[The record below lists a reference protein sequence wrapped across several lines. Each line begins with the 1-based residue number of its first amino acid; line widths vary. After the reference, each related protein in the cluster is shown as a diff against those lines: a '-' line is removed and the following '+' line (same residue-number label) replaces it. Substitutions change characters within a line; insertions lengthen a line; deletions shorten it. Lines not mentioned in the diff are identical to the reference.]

1 MGEMDGAVAGITK
14 WIHFQI
20 YLLVTK
26 RKTIKPSKTAILTLT
41 IASILSEKQTDT
53 RVSSLSFL
61 TKRRKTGQ
69 FLFKMESLTFE
80 G

>member
-14 WIHFQI
+14 QIHFQI
-20 YLLVTK
+20 PLLVK
-26 RKTIKPSKTAILTLT
+26 KQNTIQSSKTAILTLT
-41 IASILSEKQTDT
+41 IASIVSEKQTDT
-53 RVSSLSFL
+53 KVSSLSFL